1 MNRNDREANNPSE
14 QDELREFAKLL
25 KQSLPPI
32 GEESPRRD
40 LWPAMLH
47 RLDARPIRVPW
58 WDWALL
64 TAALLALA
72 LYPGAI
78 PALFYHL

>member
-1 MNRNDREANNPSE
+1 MNNQSPKQSTD
-14 QDELREFAKLL
+14 QDELKQFAKLL

-32 GEESPRRD
+32 SQESPRRD
-40 LWPAMLH
+40 LWPAMLR
-47 RLDARPIRVPW
+47 RLDVRPIRVPW

-64 TAALLALA
+64 TAAILALA

-78 PALFYHL
+78 PALLYHL